1 MQRITPALEDEDK
14 VQLKPILGIRPGVY
28 LSALYGLVIL
38 IILFFVCLFPG
49 LSRPGSV
56 LSISTRP
63 QGAAIRVD
71 GLNRGSSPDRIF
83 VGKGP
88 HRVEL
93 VLPGFESRQLDLE
106 VPSRAAFSLFFPRQ
120 VIVEETLSTKAPLAV
135 ISAAAA
141 DYAGWSFTGE
151 ATAAYQ
157 LPLSLSEGVYR
168 AAPLLEGDQIAEA
181 RELIPAAARF
191 AVSQAS
197 LRDLGRAKML
207 LDNGG
212 LAPSP
217 LSLTQSA
224 GDILTWLS
232 SSPEAAPWLAT
243 VLPAE
248 AAARVKNSPWYTQ
261 AAEGGGTAA
270 GNNSYSLAAGLP
282 AYLQVAGLRFRRV
295 DAGKAG
301 TGNFYAGE
309 SPVSTLA
316 WDAFVQARPE
326 WALENSGELREQG
339 LVNSDY
345 LITLDNA
352 GASQTAVSWHAA
364 LAFCQWLGEQL
375 PPGFEAWEIRL
386 PTETEW
392 EYTLE
397 AQNNALEANFWEWC
411 VDPYAPLASF
421 PASPRAVQAVGS
433 PEKVLRGGPRTGV
446 RASLPPNFC
455 SPFTGFRPFIMLRA
469 SRTE

>member
-1 MQRITPALEDEDK
+1 
-14 VQLKPILGIRPGVY
+14 V
-28 LSALYGLVIL
+28 LYGLVIL

-49 LSRPGSV
+49 ISRPGSV

-63 QGAAIRVD
+63 QGAAIRID

-83 VGKGP
+83 VEKGS
-88 HRVEL
+88 HTVEL
-93 VLPGFESRQLDLE
+93 VLPGFESRQLELE

-120 VIVEETLSTKAPLAV
+120 VIVEETLSTNAPLAV
-135 ISAAAA
+135 ISEAAA

-168 AAPLLEGDQIAEA
+168 TAPLLKGDQIAA
-181 RELIPAAARF
+181 AQELIPAAARF

-224 GDILTWLS
+224 GDILAWLS

-248 AAARVKNSPWYTQ
+248 AAARVKNSPWYAQ

-270 GNNSYSLAAGLP
+270 AGSYSVAAGLP

-295 DAGKAG
+295 DAGKAE
-301 TGNFYAGE
+301 TKNFYAGE

-316 WDAFVQARPE
+316 WAAFVEARPE
-326 WALENSGELREQG
+326 WALENSGQLQEQG

-345 LITLDNA
+345 LITLDDA
-352 GASQTAVSWHAA
+352 GQGAPQTAVSWHAA

-375 PPGFEAWEIRL
+375 PPGFEDWELRL
-386 PTETEW
+386 PSETEW
-392 EYTLE
+392 EYALE
-397 AQNNALEANFWEWC
+397 AQNNALETNFWEWC
-411 VDPYAPLASF
+411 IDPYAPLASF
-421 PASPRAVQAVGS
+421 PASPRAVQAIGS
-433 PEKVLRGGPRTGV
+433 PEKVLRGGPRAGL
-446 RASLPPNFC
+446 RASLPMDFC
-455 SPFTGFRPFIMLRA
+455 SPFVGFRPFIAPRA
-469 SRTE
+469 SQTE

>member
-1 MQRITPALEDEDK
+1 MQRITPVLEDEDK

-28 LSALYGLVIL
+28 LSALYGLFIL
-38 IILFFVCLFPG
+38 IIFFFVCLFPG
-49 LSRPGSV
+49 LSRPGSI

-63 QGAAIRVD
+63 QGAAIRID

-83 VGKGP
+83 VEKGL

-93 VLPGFESRQLDLE
+93 VLPGFESRQLELE
-106 VPSRAAFSLFFPRQ
+106 VPGRAAFSLFFPRR
-120 VIVEETLSTKAPLAV
+120 VMVEETLNTGAPLAV

-141 DYAGWSFTGE
+141 DYTGWSFTGE

-168 AAPLLEGDQIAEA
+168 AAPLLKGEQIAEA
-181 RELIPAAARF
+181 QELIPAAARF

-224 GDILTWLS
+224 GDILAWLS
-232 SSPEAAPWLAT
+232 SSPEAAPWLVT

-248 AAARVKNSPWYTQ
+248 AAARVKNSPWYAQT
-261 AAEGGGTAA
+261 AEGGGTSA
-270 GNNSYSLAAGLP
+270 GAGGYSVAAGLP

-301 TGNFYAGE
+301 TGNFYAAE
-309 SPVSTLA
+309 SPVSTTA
-316 WDAFVQARPE
+316 WETFVQARPE
-326 WALENSGELREQG
+326 WALENSGQLREQG

-352 GASQTAVSWHAA
+352 GQGAAQTAVSWHAA

-386 PTETEW
+386 PSETEW
-392 EYTLE
+392 EYALE

-411 VDPYAPLASF
+411 ADPYAPLASF

-433 PEKVLRGGPRTGV
+433 PERVLRGRAEA
-446 RASLPPNFC
+446 RASLPPHFC

-469 SRTE
+469 SGTE